1 MKLLN
6 KKGQALVEYVLI
18 IAAVSLVIIGVVS
31 TFGDLL
37 KDKITEMSCTI
48 SNQEY
53 IAGEEPGKAP
63 ASPGP
68 EARPG
73 QAAKGCPAG
82 KTGGSPGG

>member
-53 IAGEEPGKAP
+53 IAGEEPGKGYCNTNTTP
-63 ASPGP
+63 
-68 EARPG
+68 
-73 QAAKGCPAG
+73 
-82 KTGGSPGG
+82 